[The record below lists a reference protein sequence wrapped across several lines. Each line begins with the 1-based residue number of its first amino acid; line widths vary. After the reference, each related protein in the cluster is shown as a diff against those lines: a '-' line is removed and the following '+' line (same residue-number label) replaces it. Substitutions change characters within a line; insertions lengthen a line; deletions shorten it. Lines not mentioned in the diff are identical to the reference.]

1 MLHKVTLI
9 LLITALS
16 SLIFHS
22 CIKDLEKE
30 GIYVTTRCHGYIQD
44 MATHQPIQGIKI
56 VTTDG
61 STIDNT
67 VYSESDG
74 SFSVNITID
83 QLKKG
88 YYISV
93 QPDSLYESQI
103 IPLDNMTLGV
113 EQYDLG
119 VVNIKGPSTPVLI
132 TGEAD
137 EVTATS
143 AHCQATV
150 VSSGNS
156 AIIECGFVYDIYQYP
171 TTETH
176 KVTANLNNN
185 RFDAVLPLIPNT
197 TYYVRSYARNN
208 IGIGYGEQ
216 ITITTLNGLATLD
229 STSVSQITA
238 TTAMCTST
246 LIADGGSP
254 VSECGVCWSTTPNP
268 TIENLHY
275 GQPNQTST
283 IQYRITNLQP
293 NTRYYIRSYARNT
306 AGIAYGPSSSI
317 VTLNGLPTV
326 TTTNATDITDHSAV
340 AGGNVAMGDFPI
352 LKRGVCYS
360 TTPMPTVSSNHTSDG
375 SGSGTFTSQL
385 FNLTPGTTYYY
396 RAYATNVVGT
406 SYGEQFV
413 FVTH

>member
-1 MLHKVTLI
+1 
-9 LLITALS
+9 
-16 SLIFHS
+16 
-22 CIKDLEKE
+22 
-30 GIYVTTRCHGYIQD
+30 
-44 MATHQPIQGIKI
+44 
-56 VTTDG
+56 
-61 STIDNT
+61 
-67 VYSESDG
+67 
-74 SFSVNITID
+74 
-83 QLKKG
+83 
-88 YYISV
+88 
-93 QPDSLYESQI
+93 
-103 IPLDNMTLGV
+103 
-113 EQYDLG
+113 
-119 VVNIKGPSTPVLI
+119 
-132 TGEAD
+132 
-137 EVTATS
+137 
-143 AHCQATV
+143 
-150 VSSGNS
+150 
-156 AIIECGFVYDIYQYP
+156 
-171 TTETH
+171 
-176 KVTANLNNN
+176 
-185 RFDAVLPLIPNT
+185 
-197 TYYVRSYARNN
+197 
-208 IGIGYGEQ
+208 
-216 ITITTLNGLATLD
+216 
-229 STSVSQITA
+229 
-238 TTAMCTST
+238 MCTST

-283 IQYRITNLQP
+283 IQHRITNLQP

-306 AGIAYGPSSSI
+306 AGIAYGPASSI

-326 TTTNATDITDHSAV
+326 TTAIATDITDHSAV

>member
-1 MLHKVTLI
+1 MRHKVTLI

-16 SLIFHS
+16 SLIFQS

-44 MATHQPIQGIKI
+44 SATHQPIQGIKI

-61 STIDNT
+61 STIDKT
-67 VYSESDG
+67 VYSEYDG

-119 VVNIKGPSTPVLI
+119 VVNIKGPSTPVLL

-176 KVTANLNNN
+176 KVSANLNNN

-216 ITITTLNGLATLD
+216 
-229 STSVSQITA
+229 
-238 TTAMCTST
+238 CTST

-283 IQYRITNLQP
+283 IQHRITNLQP

-306 AGIAYGPSSSI
+306 AGIAYGPATSI

-326 TTTNATDITDHSAV
+326 TTINATDITDHSAV

-396 RAYATNVVGT
+396 RAFATNVVGT